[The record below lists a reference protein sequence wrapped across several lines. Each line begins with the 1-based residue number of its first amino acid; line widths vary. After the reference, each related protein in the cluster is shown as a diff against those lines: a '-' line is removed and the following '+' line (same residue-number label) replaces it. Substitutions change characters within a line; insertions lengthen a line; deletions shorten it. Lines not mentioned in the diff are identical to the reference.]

1 MQLVWCHTACYF
13 QWENTG
19 RFAKTP
25 HKTFKN
31 HIFHIWPAI
40 LCNAQTFSSL
50 SYTSV
55 SHPRSCV
62 TEGRLADRYW
72 VLLYYWAGQERSIEE
87 YPGKTFSHLCEQ
99 QWLHWASEAFQWTWS
114 PIFSTSVIMMSDYV
128 SAGSQHFV
136 THSACWVVCICYGF
150 SSSVE
155 AGVLYNFPSFC
166 AAQSVESVRAKT
178 SILAAALSLK
188 QHHLSMYTESD
199 DKLLFLHKHAVSKFF
214 FSAWPALLEDDCYTT
229 SSLQILLL
237 VH

>member
-1 MQLVWCHTACYF
+1 MSEVCAASSNRLWEPYREHGPLFLAPLWLWCLTMWALAAS
-13 QWENTG
+13 T
-19 RFAKTP
+19 
-25 HKTFKN
+25 
-31 HIFHIWPAI
+31 
-40 LCNAQTFSSL
+40 LSL
-50 SYTSV
+50 
-55 SHPRSCV
+55 
-62 TEGRLADRYW
+62 
-72 VLLYYWAGQERSIEE
+72 
-87 YPGKTFSHLCEQ
+87 
-99 QWLHWASEAFQWTWS
+99 
-114 PIFSTSVIMMSDYV
+114 
-128 SAGSQHFV
+128 
-136 THSACWVVCICYGF
+136 SACWVVCICYGF

-155 AGVLYNFPSFC
+155 ASVLYNFPSFC